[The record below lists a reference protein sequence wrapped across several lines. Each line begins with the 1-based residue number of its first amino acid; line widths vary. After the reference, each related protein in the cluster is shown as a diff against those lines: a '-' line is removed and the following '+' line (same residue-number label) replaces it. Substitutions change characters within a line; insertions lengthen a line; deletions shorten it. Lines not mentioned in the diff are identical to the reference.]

1 MECPF
6 LIGERLYLRPLEESD
21 LDRCL
26 QWINDPELLSTLGR
40 RFPMNRAREREWL
53 EGHYKRETGLALAIA
68 LKDGE
73 RHIGNCGLHAI
84 DPFNRSAEFGL
95 LIGEKEA
102 WGKGY
107 GPEAGRLIVGF
118 GFRELCLHRIG
129 LRVYSH
135 NQRAQRA
142 YAKLG
147 FIKEGVLRESY
158 YRGGVFHDTIV
169 MSILQSEWRGT

>member
-1 MECPF
+1 M
-6 LIGERLYLRPLEESD
+6 RSSAYS
-21 LDRCL
+21 
-26 QWINDPELLSTLGR
+26 SGR
-40 RFPMNRAREREWL
+40 RRPGARA
-53 EGHYKRETGLALAIA
+53 TA
-68 LKDGE
+68 
-73 RHIGNCGLHAI
+73 
-84 DPFNRSAEFGL
+84 
-95 LIGEKEA
+95 
-102 WGKGY
+102 
-107 GPEAGRLIVGF
+107 RLIVGF